1 MKWRPNTMTPELKEQ
16 MRSDISLF
24 AEKIRAFEAGEVDKK
39 AYKGFSGGFGSYAQ
53 RNGGNMLRLRMAGG
67 RLTKER
73 LAFLADSIETYSID
87 RLKLTTCQTIQFHN
101 LNADATID
109 LMEKALEVG
118 IVTRGGGGDF
128 PRNTMASPL
137 SGIGQ
142 EEYFD
147 VLPWAEGAADYLLTL
162 VRDIH
167 MPRKLKVAFS
177 SGPDNITHA
186 TFRDLGF
193 VARRDG
199 TFDVYCAGG
208 LGPNPR
214 LGVKVAEKIS
224 PADIIACID
233 AMISVFTQFG
243 NYENRAK
250 ARTRYLQDTLG
261 ADGLK
266 AEFSKALS
274 SALQTSPKL
283 DVHPEPVTKTSE
295 ETISGPRILPQKQP
309 GLYTVSYHPAGG
321 NLPADKPRQL
331 YDTIRDMPQAECRIS
346 PDETLYIINLTASE
360 AEKVLAV
367 TSDSAVTP
375 FQHSV
380 SCIGASICQQG
391 VRDSQALLASM
402 LEAVEEA
409 GLPDNALPTVH
420 ISGCPSSCGTQQI
433 GTLGFQ
439 GGVKKVDGA
448 VQPAYTLLLNGNE
461 LQGSEAFGETIG
473 TILQASIPEFIVELG
488 RTAAASGLDFSAWL
502 EKHED
507 DFRSLASKYL
517 V

>member
-1 MKWRPNTMTPELKEQ
+1 MTSELKEL
-16 MRSDISLF
+16 MRSDIALF
-24 AEKIRAFEAGEVDKK
+24 AEKIKAFEAGEVDKK

-73 LAFLADSIETYSID
+73 LAFLADSVEAYQID
-87 RLKLTTCQTIQFHN
+87 LLKLTTCQTIQLHN
-101 LNADATID
+101 LSADATID
-109 LMEKALEVG
+109 IMTKALDAG

-128 PRNTMASPL
+128 PRNAMASPL
-137 SGIGQ
+137 SGVEQ

-147 VLPWAEGAADYLLTL
+147 VLPWAEGAADYLLTIIREL
-162 VRDIH
+162 H

-177 SGPDNITHA
+177 NGPENVTHA

-193 VARRDG
+193 VARKDE

-208 LGPNPR
+208 LGPNPK
-214 LGVKVAEKIS
+214 LGVKVAEAVV
-224 PADIIACID
+224 PEDTIACID

-243 NYENRAK
+243 NYESRAK

-261 ADGLK
+261 AEGLK
-266 AEFSKALS
+266 AEFTKALEEKRK
-274 SALQTSPKL
+274 TSPKL
-283 DVHPEPVTKTSE
+283 DAKAAPVTKTSSE
-295 ETISGPRILPQKQP
+295 EISGARVISQKQP
-309 GLYTVSYHPAGG
+309 GLYAVSYHPAGG
-321 NLPADKPRQL
+321 IIPADMPRRL
-331 YDTIRDMPQAECRIS
+331 YNTIKEMPQAECRIS

-360 AEKVLAV
+360 AREVLAI

-391 VRDSQALLASM
+391 VRDSQELLSAM

-409 GLPDNALPTVH
+409 DLPDNALPTMH

-433 GTLGFQ
+433 GTIGFQ
-439 GGVKKVDGA
+439 GGVKKVDGV
-448 VQPAYTLLLNGNE
+448 VQPAFTLLLNGNA
-461 LQGSEAFGETIG
+461 LQGNEKFGEPLG
-473 TILQASIPEFIVELG
+473 TILQTKIPAFVVELG
-488 RTAAASGLDFSAWL
+488 RTVAASGLDFDSWL
-502 EKHED
+502 EKNEET
-507 DFRSLASKYL
+507 FRALAAGYL

>member
-1 MKWRPNTMTPELKEQ
+1 MTPELKEL
-16 MRSDISLF
+16 MRSDIPLF
-24 AEKIRAFEAGEVDKK
+24 AEKIKAFEAGQVDKK

-53 RNGGNMLRLRMAGG
+53 RNGGNMLRLRLAGG

-73 LAFLADSIETYSID
+73 LAFLADCVEAHQID
-87 RLKLTTCQTIQFHN
+87 LLKLTTCQTIQLHN
-101 LNADATID
+101 LSADATID
-109 LMEKALEVG
+109 LMEKALDVG

-137 SGIGQ
+137 SGTEQ
-142 EEYFD
+142 DEYFD

-162 VRDIH
+162 VRDLH

-177 SGPDNITHA
+177 SGPENTTHA

-193 VARRDG
+193 VAREGG

-208 LGPNPR
+208 LGPNPK
-214 LGVKVAEKIS
+214 LGVKVAEAVS
-224 PADIIACID
+224 PEDTIACID

-243 NYENRAK
+243 NYESRAK

-261 ADGLK
+261 IEGLK
-266 AEFSKALS
+266 TEFTKALEEK
-274 SALQTSPKL
+274 LKTSPKL
-283 DVHPEPVTKTSE
+283 EIHPEPVTKTSSE
-295 ETISGPRILPQKQP
+295 EISGARIIPQKQP

-321 NLPADKPRQL
+321 NLPSDKPRQL
-331 YDTIRDMPQAECRIS
+331 YHVIKDMPLAECRIS

-360 AEKVLAV
+360 ARKVLAI

-409 GLPDNALPTVH
+409 GLPDNALPAMH

-439 GGVKKVDGA
+439 GGVKKVDGV
-448 VQPAYTLLLNGNE
+448 VQPAFTLLLNGNA
-461 LQGSEAFGETIG
+461 LQGSEKFGEPIG
-473 TILQASIPEFIVELG
+473 IILQAKIPEFVVELG
-488 RTAAASGLDFSAWL
+488 KTAVASCLDFDSWL
-502 EKHED
+502 EKNDEA
-507 DFRSLASKYL
+507 FRALASKYL

>member
-1 MKWRPNTMTPELKEQ
+1 MTSELKEL
-16 MRSDISLF
+16 MRSDIALF
-24 AEKIRAFEAGEVDKK
+24 AEKIKAFEAGDVDKK

-73 LAFLADSIETYSID
+73 LAFLADSVEAYQID
-87 RLKLTTCQTIQFHN
+87 LLKLTTCQTIQLHN
-101 LNADATID
+101 LSADATID
-109 LMEKALEVG
+109 IMTKALDAG

-137 SGIGQ
+137 SGVEQ

-147 VLPWAEGAADYLLTL
+147 VLPWAEGAADHLLTL
-162 VRDIH
+162 VRSLH

-177 SGPDNITHA
+177 NGPENVTHA

-193 VARRDG
+193 VARKDG
-199 TFDVYCAGG
+199 TFDIYCAGG
-208 LGPNPR
+208 LGPNPK
-214 LGVKVAEKIS
+214 LGVKVAEAVV
-224 PADIIACID
+224 PEDTIACID

-243 NYENRAK
+243 NYESRAK

-261 ADGLK
+261 AEGLK
-266 AEFSKALS
+266 AEFTKALEET
-274 SALQTSPKL
+274 LKTSPKL
-283 DVHPEPVTKTSE
+283 DAKAAPVTKTSSE
-295 ETISGPRILPQKQP
+295 KISGARVISQKQP
-309 GLYTVSYHPAGG
+309 GLYAVSYHPAGG
-321 NLPADKPRQL
+321 IILADMPRRL
-331 YDTIRDMPQAECRIS
+331 YNTIKEMPQAECRIS

-360 AEKVLAV
+360 AREVLAI

-391 VRDSQALLASM
+391 VRDSQELLSAM

-409 GLPDNALPTVH
+409 DLPDNALPTMH

-433 GTLGFQ
+433 GTIGFQ
-439 GGVKKVDGA
+439 GGVKKVDGV
-448 VQPAYTLLLNGNE
+448 VQPAFTLLLNGNA
-461 LQGSEAFGETIG
+461 LQGNEKFGEPLG
-473 TILQASIPEFIVELG
+473 TILQATIPAFVVELG
-488 RTAAASGLDFSAWL
+488 RTVATSGLDFDSWL
-502 EKHED
+502 EKNEET
-507 DFRSLASKYL
+507 FRALAAGYL

>member
-1 MKWRPNTMTPELKEQ
+1 MTSELKEL
-16 MRSDISLF
+16 MRSDIALF
-24 AEKIRAFEAGEVDKK
+24 AEKIKAFEAGEVDKK

-73 LAFLADSIETYSID
+73 LAFLADSVEAYQID
-87 RLKLTTCQTIQFHN
+87 LLKLTTCQTIQLHN
-101 LNADATID
+101 LSADATID
-109 LMEKALEVG
+109 LMEKALDAG

-137 SGIGQ
+137 SGVEQ

-147 VLPWAEGAADYLLTL
+147 VLPWAEGAADYLLTIIREL
-162 VRDIH
+162 H

-177 SGPDNITHA
+177 NGPENVTHA

-193 VARRDG
+193 VARKDE

-208 LGPNPR
+208 LGPNPK
-214 LGVKVAEKIS
+214 LGVKVAEAVA
-224 PADIIACID
+224 PEDTIACID

-243 NYENRAK
+243 NYESRAK

-261 ADGLK
+261 TNGLK
-266 AEFSKALS
+266 AEFTKALEER
-274 SALQTSPKL
+274 LKTSPKL
-283 DVHPEPVTKTSE
+283 EAKAAPVTKTSSE
-295 ETISGPRILPQKQP
+295 EISGARVISQKQP
-309 GLYTVSYHPAGG
+309 GLYAVSYHPAGG
-321 NLPADKPRQL
+321 IIPADMPRRL
-331 YDTIRDMPQAECRIS
+331 YNTIKEMPQAECRIS

-360 AEKVLAV
+360 AREVLAI

-391 VRDSQALLASM
+391 VRDSQELLSAM

-409 GLPDNALPTVH
+409 DLPDNALPTMH

-433 GTLGFQ
+433 GTIGFQ
-439 GGVKKVDGA
+439 GGVKKVDGV
-448 VQPAYTLLLNGNE
+448 VQPAFTLLLNGNA
-461 LQGSEAFGETIG
+461 LQGNEKFGESLG
-473 TILQASIPEFIVELG
+473 TILQTKISEFVVELG
-488 RTAAASGLDFSAWL
+488 RTVAASGLDFDSWL
-502 EKHED
+502 EKNEET
-507 DFRSLASKYL
+507 FRALAAGYL

>member
-1 MKWRPNTMTPELKEQ
+1 MTSELKEL
-16 MRSDISLF
+16 MRSDIALF
-24 AEKIRAFEAGEVDKK
+24 AKKIKAFEAGNVDKK

-73 LAFLADSIETYSID
+73 LAFLADTVEAYQID
-87 RLKLTTCQTIQFHN
+87 LLKLTTCQTIQLHN
-101 LNADATID
+101 LSADATID
-109 LMEKALEVG
+109 LMEKALDAG

-137 SGIGQ
+137 SGVEQ

-147 VLPWAEGAADYLLTL
+147 VLPWAEGAADHLLTL
-162 VRDIH
+162 VRSLH

-177 SGPDNITHA
+177 NGPENTTHA

-193 VARRDG
+193 VARKDG

-208 LGPNPR
+208 LGPNPK
-214 LGVKVAEKIS
+214 LGVKVAEAVV
-224 PADIIACID
+224 PEDTIACID

-243 NYENRAK
+243 NYESRAK

-261 ADGLK
+261 TNGLK
-266 AEFSKALS
+266 AEFTKALEER
-274 SALQTSPKL
+274 LKTSPKL
-283 DVHPEPVTKTSE
+283 EAKAAPVTKTSSE
-295 ETISGPRILPQKQP
+295 EISGARVISQKQP
-309 GLYTVSYHPAGG
+309 GLYAVSYHPAGG
-321 NLPADKPRQL
+321 IIPSDMPRRL
-331 YDTIRDMPQAECRIS
+331 YNTIKEMPQAECRIS

-360 AEKVLAV
+360 AREVLAI

-391 VRDSQALLASM
+391 VRDSQELLSAM

-409 GLPDNALPTVH
+409 DLPDNALPTMH

-433 GTLGFQ
+433 GTIGFQ
-439 GGVKKVDGA
+439 GGVKKVDGV
-448 VQPAYTLLLNGNE
+448 VQPAFTLLLNGNA
-461 LQGSEAFGETIG
+461 LQGNEKFGESLG
-473 TILQASIPEFIVELG
+473 TILQTKIPEFVVELG
-488 RTAAASGLDFSAWL
+488 RTVAASGLDFDSWL
-502 EKHED
+502 EKNEET
-507 DFRSLASKYL
+507 FRALAAGYL
-517 V
+517 